1 MMGEMRMADI
11 FMHYLSEA
19 VSEVLTILIGT
30 LISFLAVKAHKVL
43 DTVKKKDQL
52 HIIDVITD
60 RAVEYAEAE
69 LTGEEGKKKRDFAI
83 DKAIEILASKG
94 IVVSRDEIIAGIENG
109 VNKLKQK

>member
-1 MMGEMRMADI
+1 MIGEMKMAEV
-11 FMHYLSEA
+11 FMHYLSQA

-30 LISFLAVKAHKVL
+30 LISILVAKAHKVL
-43 DTVKKKDQL
+43 DVIKKKDQL
-52 HIIDVITD
+52 HIIDAVTD

-69 LTGEEGKKKRDFAI
+69 LTGAAGKAKRDFAV